1 MIEILEPI
9 FQPEESELMA
19 MPNLLHEPI
28 PTTLIHS
35 QNALYSSFIHPAI
48 TLYIWDQNQRRCY
61 AMFKIL
67 K

>member
-28 PTTLIHS
+28 PSTLTFTECFIFIFHTPCNHIIHMGS
-35 QNALYSSFIHPAI
+35 EPAEV
-48 TLYIWDQNQRRCY
+48 LCHV
-61 AMFKIL
+61 
-67 K
+67 